1 MITEFCGKDY
11 RWVWEC
17 EENITVTVIVIS
29 VVVGIF
35 WIIGTIALFSSGR
48 KDLKSKV
55 IEVRKSGLKDM
66 VLSPVWPIAL
76 IVYLISD
83 MYQSVVNLF
92 RDIRNLQLDIREE
105 KEVEKT
111 RILEQ
116 AMVELEEMKREEHE
130 DWMRKFNSIGAK
142 ESR

>member
-1 MITEFCGKDY
+1 MITEFCSKDY

-48 KDLKSKV
+48 KDLTSKD
-55 IEVRKSGLKDM
+55 IEVRKSGLWDM
-66 VLSPVWPIAL
+66 VLSPVWPIVAL
-76 IVYLISD
+76 VSLISEL
-83 MYQSVVNLF
+83 YQSVVNLF
-92 RDIRNLQLDIREE
+92 RDVRNLQADIREE
-105 KEVEKT
+105 KEAEKV

-130 DWMRKFNSIGAK
+130 DWMRKFNSIGVK
-142 ESR
+142 E